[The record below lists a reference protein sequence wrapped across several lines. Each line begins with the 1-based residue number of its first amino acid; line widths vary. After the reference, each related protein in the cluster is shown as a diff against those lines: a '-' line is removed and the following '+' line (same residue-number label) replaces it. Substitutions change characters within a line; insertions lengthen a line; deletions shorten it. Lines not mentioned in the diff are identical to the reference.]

1 MSGRLEE
8 AETRMDNRPQND
20 INRSVRN
27 FIYIYLRIDE
37 TRDEKSFRTEIN
49 ITSFAQLLQKGSKRE
64 QRSGKIGERGV
75 NKKGGERARRDGGIV
90 MEQAR
95 WGRLGSVFIVW
106 DILRA
111 FH

>member
-37 TRDEKSFRTEIN
+37 TRDEKSFKTEIN
-49 ITSFAQLLQKGSKRE
+49 ITSFAQLL
-64 QRSGKIGERGV
+64 
-75 NKKGGERARRDGGIV
+75 
-90 MEQAR
+90 
-95 WGRLGSVFIVW
+95 
-106 DILRA
+106 
-111 FH
+111 